1 MFSSTQDPSPPFQ
14 QPPTLRPS
22 DLNTTSTQQPLDFNL
37 LQPTQTKM
45 SSPHVP
51 VPAGGPA
58 FVMRAVNQL
67 VDRFWAESLKQ
78 IRKGRIEVVV
88 PFEIAYALGQ
98 AGVDRVAQ
106 RFSEHVKAPV
116 EKTVDAEQKVLRILP
131 PPELR
136 TVQPSEVNAPSAVDK
151 NATPA
156 KPPATIEAK
165 STRTRVL
172 DATSRP
178 SKPKVPRPCNPFI
191 MYRNFLH
198 QRVTMENPGLHNNQ
212 ICKNF
217 TCSAQQL
224 TLTMLSAKIIGKMWQ
239 EESPEAK
246 EFWRERAKLGK
257 EEHHLRFPDYQYRP
271 RKPGEKKRRMT
282 KKKLAE
288 AAAAA
293 ANRPSISDEPLTF
306 DPPTSLPISSGQ
318 TAAYLVDPHQKYQ
331 GYDLDPS
338 ATGRQMFQTTL
349 SHHTGFPT
357 APTNNPLVTLSS
369 NAATDQD
376 AYEATLDSV
385 GLQQQAEAM
394 DVAEKQLRHALLD
407 NFGFSVQSATDQSF
421 VEHSFNAAADREVSF
436 SAEPMNEGFNFPLGD
451 LNYDFLGG
459 TELDFGDINDI

>member
-22 DLNTTSTQQPLDFNL
+22 DLNTTSTQQPLDSNL

-67 VDRFWAESLKQ
+67 VERFWAESLKQ

-136 TVQPSEVNAPSAVDK
+136 TVQPSEVNAPSAIDK

-212 ICKNF
+212 I
-217 TCSAQQL
+217 S
-224 TLTMLSAKIIGKMWQ
+224 KIIGKMWQ

-246 EFWRERAKLGK
+246 ELWRERAKLGK
-257 EEHHLRFPDYQYRP
+257 EEHHVRFPDYQYRP

-306 DPPTSLPISSGQ
+306 DPPTSLPIPSGQ

-394 DVAEKQLRHALLD
+394 DIAEKQLRHALLD

-436 SAEPMNEGFNFPLGD
+436 SAESMNEGFNFPLGD